1 MELIR
6 EDAVKMTP
14 SQDLKDWRGLVYESR
29 TRRTTAFQLEM
40 MAWVRFRGGMHGEER
55 SAEHGPGLE
64 DKGQLLVHNRR
75 QRPEV

>member
-1 MELIR
+1 M
-6 EDAVKMTP
+6 
-14 SQDLKDWRGLVYESR
+14 
-29 TRRTTAFQLEM
+29 FQLEM
-40 MAWVRFRGGMHGEER
+40 MAWVRFRGGMHGEEW